1 MCYQQSDRC
10 LNDRVNIRFCLPKVI
25 HQKISQKEREDG
37 PAVDRS
43 KDCPV
48 PTRDLQD
55 NIEGIHK
62 GNNVTMCS
70 LRVSSNLKITI
81 QIKLTK
87 ITKSHLSNACD
98 QFLHTGCVLRPSS
111 PTKAYV

>member
-37 PAVDRS
+37 PGVDRN

-55 NIEGIHK
+55 NIEGTHK
-62 GNNVTMCS
+62 GKQCHNV
-70 LRVSSNLKITI
+70 LF
-81 QIKLTK
+81 
-87 ITKSHLSNACD
+87 KS
-98 QFLHTGCVLRPSS
+98 QFQP
-111 PTKAYV
+111 